1 MSTNTSRPKRVATRF
16 SYAVPIAR
24 QLLGSMARRLRSGG
38 LPAAFASSSQG
49 KPLVI
54 VTGTGRSGSSAVAR
68 VLHES
73 GVRMG
78 SDFDQPTEAN
88 LEGFYEERGVY
99 WLHEQMLT
107 ELGLTGF
114 WRTRKWPWRSTVL
127 AVAARYR
134 EQMEALVGNATDGW
148 KDPLFCIM
156 LEAWL
161 PLLAA
166 RPKLVVCLRSP
177 QAYADSVTRIYG
189 LVERETAEDRWARC
203 YRRLLDVIRDYE
215 LEATC
220 VDYDALVEHPEETVA
235 ELSEFVGYQLDPKYV
250 DPPLRHFAHTVPEKY
265 ARLYQEVGALS
276 SKGALRPVPGGGEG
290 RPIRG
295 QDIGTSGATLAS
307 DGDLPIDEYLQRVNE
322 VVMQTAASKA
332 IWSLQLDL
340 PRAKL
345 MHFAQRGLSLTEAM
359 EQTRA
364 ASTAYSS
371 VLKSAQ
377 ETLAALNP
385 PPHFERYHE
394 LAQREVNLDRM
405 VAELMLAA
413 AKSEPFDKRMLKT
426 ALKAWRRFARGSA
439 VEKAHE
445 RRRRERLRALEA
457 AGHVGERRTDTTS

>member
-1 MSTNTSRPKRVATRF
+1 MSTHQSKPKRVATRF
-16 SYAVPIAR
+16 SYALPIAQ
-24 QLLGSMARRLRSGG
+24 QLLASVARRRRSGG
-38 LPAAFASSSQG
+38 LPAAFAYASPG

-78 SDFDQPTEAN
+78 SDFDRPTEAN
-88 LEGFYEERGVY
+88 VEGFYEERGVY

-161 PLLAA
+161 PLLSA

-177 QAYADSVTRIYG
+177 QAYADSVTRVFG
-189 LVERETAEDRWARC
+189 LVKRETAEDHWARS

-220 VDYDALVEHPEETVA
+220 VEYDALIEHPEKTVA
-235 ELSEFVGYQLDPKYV
+235 GLSEFVGCQLDPKYV

-276 SKGALRPVPGGGEG
+276 SLGALKPVQAGDEGHPIPRDVSRP
-290 RPIRG
+290 
-295 QDIGTSGATLAS
+295 GAALPS
-307 DGDLPIDEYLQRVNE
+307 DGELSIDEYLQRVSD
-322 VVMQTAASKA
+322 VALQTEASKA
-332 IWSLQLDL
+332 IWSLQLEL

-345 MHFAQRGLSLTEAM
+345 AHFAQLGLSLSDAM

-364 ASTAYSS
+364 ASSAYSA

-385 PPHFERYHE
+385 PPHFESYHE
-394 LAQREVNLDRM
+394 LAQREVNLERM

-413 AKSEPFDKRMLKT
+413 AESEPFDKRMLKT
-426 ALKAWRRFARGSA
+426 ALKAWRRFARESA
-439 VEKAHE
+439 VEKA
-445 RRRRERLRALEA
+445 RKRLLRERLRALEA
-457 AGHVGERRTDTTS
+457 AGHAEQGRAATTS